1 MNEIILMSH
10 VLFGVG
16 CMIAAVWL
24 FVDVLQVS
32 DGNLVRIRRVSWVTA
47 VLMWIAFVI
56 AGYWYVVSYKVD
68 KAIILKGPWPFAHNI
83 VMETKEHLVI
93 ILLLLVTY
101 LPIAASDNLVGSK
114 DARKLMLWAN
124 RNGFMYVLDRTSGQF
139 LLATNSESGISN
151 SSMSFGGIA
160 PPQGLIRPARS
171 SRHTDLPS
179 RARSVAAVAPDGPP
193 PTTTT
198 SKV

>member
-114 DARKLMLWAN
+114 DARKLMLWVTGIIA
-124 RNGFMYVLDRTSGQF
+124 M
-139 LLATNSESGISN
+139 LALAMDGEG
-151 SSMSFGGIA
+151 
-160 PPQGLIRPARS
+160 GLIAMGVKVGL
-171 SRHTDLPS
+171 LP
-179 RARSVAAVAPDGPP
+179 
-193 PTTTT
+193 
-198 SKV
+198 K

>member
-114 DARKLMLWAN
+114 DARKLMLWVTGIIA
-124 RNGFMYVLDRTSGQF
+124 
-139 LLATNSESGISN
+139 LLALAMDGEG
-151 SSMSFGGIA
+151 
-160 PPQGLIRPARS
+160 GLIAMGVKVGL
-171 SRHTDLPS
+171 LP
-179 RARSVAAVAPDGPP
+179 
-193 PTTTT
+193 
-198 SKV
+198 K

>member
-93 ILLLLVTY
+93 ILLLVVTY

-114 DARKLMLWAN
+114 DARKLMLWVTGIIA
-124 RNGFMYVLDRTSGQF
+124 VLA
-139 LLATNSESGISN
+139 LAMDGEG
-151 SSMSFGGIA
+151 
-160 PPQGLIRPARS
+160 GLIAMGVKVGL
-171 SRHTDLPS
+171 LP
-179 RARSVAAVAPDGPP
+179 
-193 PTTTT
+193 
-198 SKV
+198 K